1 MIACLRGNVISVSE
15 NCVILEVSGVGY
27 QVICSQRVIDAA
39 TTSPHN
45 LFLHTELII
54 RENAW
59 TLFGFYS
66 EQERDMFNML
76 TSVSGVGGRIA
87 IAILSSLNENELYN
101 AILNED
107 RPALC
112 RAQGVGDR
120 MAVKIIADLKTKVAK
135 MYGKQKISINAT
147 GATSIVLDVKSALVN
162 LGYPATDIAVVLSS
176 PDLQG
181 VDDFN
186 VLLKLALQKISGMTK

>member
-15 NCVILEVSGVGY
+15 NYVILDVSGVGY

-59 TLFGFYS
+59 SLFGFRT
-66 EQERDMFNML
+66 EQEKDIFNML

-87 IAILSSLNENELYN
+87 IAILSAFDENELYS

-107 RPALC
+107 RTALC

-120 MAVKIIADLKTKVAK
+120 MAVKIIADLKTKIAK
-135 MYGKQKISINAT
+135 MYGKQKISIGQNGT
-147 GATSIVLDVKSALVN
+147 TSIVSDVKSALVN
-162 LGYPATDIAVVLSS
+162 LGYSATDISVVLSS
-176 PDLQG
+176 PDLQSIG
-181 VDDFN
+181 DFN
-186 VLLKLALQKISGMTK
+186 TLLKLALQKLSGIMK